1 VYTISSGHQSRWREW
16 ILLIC
21 RAKKLNCREKE
32 MEIVKI
38 FKCIDKIEWNSS
50 TNAAENIGLQ
60 GLKNHFACARDYSRG
75 RD

>member
-1 VYTISSGHQSRWREW
+1 
-16 ILLIC
+16 
-21 RAKKLNCREKE
+21 